1 MSIAT
6 VGAHGM
12 ARVATS
18 FHNSDR
24 SFDISDILLLAPKI
38 ATSLLTSETH
48 CYCDD
53 TSTVATSPHNSDK
66 SSDINGLLLLD
77 HTTTSCYTIQMF
89 I

>member
-1 MSIAT
+1 MSTAT
-6 VGAHGM
+6 MGARGT

-24 SFDISDILLLAPKI
+24 SFDISDMLLLAPTI

-48 CYCDD
+48 CYCDG
-53 TSTVATSPHNSDK
+53 TSVVATSPHNSDK
-66 SSDINGLLLLD
+66 SSDINGLLLPD